1 MLNILEFIISTHRTL
16 HLQSED
22 SSRGYIDLFDVLNPM
37 VISISTYVLCL
48 PSYGQ
53 KRVHF
58 TILNIHP
65 QSASSTVRTSLE
77 MVDTPIRCA
86 ESDGSVRWDVQSLC
100 EQRWRKTFL
109 ILGLLT
115 SIHRVLHLRSERL

>member
-37 VISISTYVLCL
+37 VISSSTYVLCL

-65 QSASSTVRTSLE
+65 QSTSTTVRTSLE

-86 ESDGSVRWDVQSLC
+86 ESDGSVRLDVRAPLT
-100 EQRWRKTFL
+100 EIWPKTCN
-109 ILGLLT
+109 ISG
-115 SIHRVLHLRSERL
+115 